1 MDLAEY
7 KGVYVIA
14 EQFEGKLR
22 NVSFELLGQGKK
34 LAETLGEEVGAVLIG
49 HNVKPLAQELL
60 NYGAQK
66 VYVYDDAALEN
77 YNTTAYTKVIEDFT
91 AKHKPNVFLIGAT
104 NIGRDLGPRI
114 ANELKTGLTADC
126 TELGVD
132 DDKKTIIWTRPAL
145 GGNIMAEIICPN
157 NRPQMGTVRPNVFK
171 KPEPTEGAA
180 GDVIDEK
187 ADLTEKD
194 FLTKFIELIKVGG
207 DGIKVEEADVVV
219 SGGRGMKE
227 EDFKEGGCLVELANI
242 LGGAVAAS
250 RAVTDQGWI
259 NPLFQIGQTG
269 KTVSP
274 KLYIAAGISGAI
286 QHLAGILGSDCIV
299 AINKDEDAPIFNV
312 CDFGIVGDAHEVL
325 PLIIEAV
332 KKHKGIA

>member
-171 KPEPTEGAA
+171 KNRNRQ
-180 GDVIDEK
+180 K
-187 ADLTEKD
+187 
-194 FLTKFIELIKVGG
+194 
-207 DGIKVEEADVVV
+207 
-219 SGGRGMKE
+219 
-227 EDFKEGGCLVELANI
+227 
-242 LGGAVAAS
+242 
-250 RAVTDQGWI
+250 
-259 NPLFQIGQTG
+259 
-269 KTVSP
+269 
-274 KLYIAAGISGAI
+274 
-286 QHLAGILGSDCIV
+286 
-299 AINKDEDAPIFNV
+299 
-312 CDFGIVGDAHEVL
+312 VL
-325 PLIIEAV
+325 PV
-332 KKHKGIA
+332 M